1 MQKDLEDFGKYVD
14 NPIWHR
20 TLYKLFLKLPRF
32 EVSRNRLTTFKP

>member
-32 EVSRNRLTTFKP
+32 EKNNEVSRI